1 MHVPRIVR
9 ALACKHLVAARE
21 EPHLDRTLRL
31 RRLQRMHQSVHAIV
45 AGQRGEAEIGDDE
58 PLRGQ
63 RVELIHDRARRLRN
77 HDVDAG
83 GERAYGLSH
92 GKCRGHIG
100 VERLLDAHLAF
111 PHLRAAP
118 RRQLIDVVAV
128 ERALKIVTEHGVEE
142 IAVADAVDFERDTR
156 GVDADHRDSALAG
169 ARQDIGLAR
178 ESHERLAVT
187 NIHIELGRARQ
198 GLLHGRRNAGAQ
210 RNGVALAVLEPLHA
224 ELACLRR
231 YRRLVL
237 AGDCDERREIR
248 ALDGEVLGE
257 LKADPGGR
265 RIGIDAVVEQPK
277 PMILADALIFL
288 PDLRDLAQVEGHA
301 QCVKRR
307 TPDRTIHVGAREHH
321 QALGLL
327 TRIA

>member
-1 MHVPRIVR
+1 M
-9 ALACKHLVAARE
+9 
-21 EPHLDRTLRL
+21 
-31 RRLQRMHQSVHAIV
+31 
-45 AGQRGEAEIGDDE
+45 RGE
-58 PLRGQ
+58 

-83 GERAYGLSH
+83 GERAYGLDH

-111 PHLRAAP
+111 PHLGAAP
-118 RRQLIDVVAV
+118 RRQLIDVIAV
-128 ERALKIVTEHGVEE
+128 ERALKVITKHGVEE
-142 IAVADAVDFERDTR
+142 IAVADAVDFERYAR

-169 ARQDIGLAR
+169 ARQDIGLAG

-187 NIHIELGRARQ
+187 HIHIELGRARQ
-198 GLLHGRRNAGAQ
+198 GLLYGRRNAGAQ

-224 ELACLRR
+224 ELALLRR

-237 AGDCDERREIR
+237 AGDNDERREIR
-248 ALDGEVLGE
+248 ALDREVLRE
-257 LKADPGGR
+257 LKTDPGGR

-288 PDLRDLAQVEGHA
+288 PDLRNFSQVEGHA

-307 TPDRTIHVGAREHH
+307 TPDRTIRVGAREHH

-327 TRIA
+327 ARIA